1 MTTMCKKIFDMLL
14 LITAFAYPAAAHAQ
28 QQRHEQAQQGKFQP
42 TWESLAQ
49 YEAPEWFRNAKFGI
63 WAHWGPQCQPE
74 QGDWYA
80 RGMYDEG
87 SWQYNAHVQ
96 RYGHPSVFGFKDIIH
111 TWKAE
116 KWNPERLVA
125 LYKKAGAQYFFAM
138 GNHHDNFDL
147 WHSKYQKW
155 NSVNMGP
162 KRDILAAWSKAAKKN
177 KLPFG
182 VSIHSSH
189 AWTWYETSQRA
200 DKSGPFQG
208 IPYDGHMTKEDGKGK
223 WWEGYDPQELYR
235 QNHSLSQGSEDVK
248 SLWAQW
254 DWHNGA
260 SLPTQDYIDNFYD
273 RTVDMINSYQPDLL
287 YFDDTTLPLWPISNV
302 GLDIAAHFYNS
313 NAKKNKGKLGAVL
326 FGKILSEP
334 QKECLVWDVERGVPD
349 KVQEKAWQTCT
360 CLGSWHYNRSDY
372 ENNNYK
378 SSKTVI
384 HMLIDIVSKNG
395 NLLLNVPI
403 KGDGS
408 IDEKEEQVLHE
419 IGEWMQVNK
428 EGIFDTRPWKIFG
441 EGPSAEESKPLN
453 AAGFNEDKEK
463 MYSSR
468 DIRFVQKNN
477 SIYAHIMAW
486 PQDGAISI
494 RSLGRKN
501 KAIEPIVVQ
510 SVALLGYDKKLTF
523 QQSDEYLSVKL
534 PAIKPNQISLVLKI
548 N

>member
-1 MTTMCKKIFDMLL
+1 MKKNIFKTLL
-14 LITAFAYPAAAHAQ
+14 LFTVLGTALNASAQ
-28 QQRHEQAQQGKFQP
+28 QKRETASSSDKFQP

-87 SWQYNAHVQ
+87 SWQHNSHLKN
-96 RYGHPSVFGFKDIIH
+96 YGHPSVAGFKDVIN

-116 KWNPERLVA
+116 KWDPERLVA
-125 LYKKAGAQYFFAM
+125 LYKKVGAQYFFAM

-147 WHSKYQKW
+147 WDSKYQKW

-177 KLPFG
+177 SLPFG

-189 AWTWYETSQRA
+189 AWTWYETAQRA
-200 DKSGPFQG
+200 DQSGPLKG
-208 IPYDGHMTKEDGKGK
+208 VPYDGNMTKEDGKGK
-223 WWEGYDPQELYR
+223 WWEGYDPKELYR
-235 QNHSLSQGSEDVK
+235 QNHPLSKGSEDLK

-260 SLPTQDYIDNFYD
+260 SIPTQEYIDNFYQ
-273 RTVDMINSYQPDLL
+273 RTVDMIDTYQPDLL

-313 NAKKNKGKLGAVL
+313 NAKKNKGKVDAVL
-326 FGKILSEP
+326 FGKILSEQ

-349 KVQEKAWQTCT
+349 QVQEKAWQTCT
-360 CLGSWHYNRSDY
+360 CLGSWHYNKADY
-372 ENNNYK
+372 ENNTYK
-378 SSKTVI
+378 SSKKVI

-408 IDEKEEQVLHE
+408 IDDKEEKILHE
-419 IGEWMQVNK
+419 IGDWMQINK
-428 EGIFDTRPWKIFG
+428 EGIFDTRPWKIYG
-441 EGPSAEESKPLN
+441 EGPSTVEKSPLN
-453 AAGFNEDKEK
+453 AAGFNEDKDNAYTAE
-463 MYSSR
+463 
-468 DIRFVQKNN
+468 DIRFVQKGDA
-477 SIYAHIMAW
+477 IYAHIMAW
-486 PQDGAISI
+486 PTDGRILI
-494 RSLGRKN
+494 KSLGKKN
-501 KAIEPIVVQ
+501 KTVPSLRVKTV
-510 SVALLGYDKKLTF
+510 SLLGHKKKLIF
-523 QQSDEYLSVKL
+523 HQNEEALSVTL
-534 PAIKPNQISLVLKI
+534 PVEMPNQISLVLKI

>member
-1 MTTMCKKIFDMLL
+1 MNRNIFKILL
-14 LITAFAYPAAAHAQ
+14 LFTFLGTALKASAQ
-28 QQRHEQAQQGKFQP
+28 QERETATSSDKFQP
-42 TWESLAQ
+42 TWESLAH

-87 SWQYNAHVQ
+87 SWQYNSHLKN
-96 RYGHPSVFGFKDIIH
+96 YGHPSMAGFKDVIN

-116 KWNPERLVA
+116 KWDPERLVT
-125 LYKKAGAQYFFAM
+125 LYKKVGAQYFFAM

-147 WHSKYQKW
+147 WDSKYQKW

-177 KLPFG
+177 NLPFG

-189 AWTWYETSQRA
+189 AWTWYETAQRA
-200 DKSGPFQG
+200 DQSGSLKG
-208 IPYDGHMTKEDGKGK
+208 IPYDGNITKEDGKGK
-223 WWEGYDPQELYR
+223 WWEGYAPQELYR
-235 QNHSLSQGSEDVK
+235 QNHPLSKGSEDVK
-248 SLWAQW
+248 SLWTQW

-260 SLPTQDYIDNFYD
+260 SIPTQEYIDNFYQ
-273 RTVDMINSYQPDLL
+273 RTVDMVDTYQPDLL

-313 NAKKNKGKLGAVL
+313 NAKKNKGKVDAVL
-326 FGKILSEP
+326 FGKILSEQ

-349 KVQEKAWQTCT
+349 QVQEKAWQTCT
-360 CLGSWHYNRSDY
+360 CLGSWHYNKNDY
-372 ENNNYK
+372 ENDTYK
-378 SSKTVI
+378 SSKKVI

-408 IDEKEEQVLHE
+408 IDEKEEKILHE
-419 IGEWMQVNK
+419 IGDWMQINK
-428 EGIFDTRPWKIFG
+428 EGIFDTRPWEIYG
-441 EGPSAEESKPLN
+441 EGPSTTEKSPLN
-453 AAGFNEDKEK
+453 AAGFNEDKDNAYTAE
-463 MYSSR
+463 
-468 DIRFVQKNN
+468 DIRFVQKGGA
-477 SIYAHIMAW
+477 IYAHIMAW
-486 PQDGAISI
+486 PTNGRILI
-494 RSLGRKN
+494 KSLGKRN
-501 KAIEPIVVQ
+501 KTVP
-510 SVALLGYDKKLTF
+510 SVRVKTVSLLGHKRKLIF
-523 QQSDEYLSVKL
+523 HQNEEALSVNL
-534 PAIKPNQISLVLKI
+534 PVEKPNQISLVLKI

>member
-1 MTTMCKKIFDMLL
+1 MNKNIFKTLL
-14 LITAFAYPAAAHAQ
+14 LFTVLGTALNASAQ
-28 QQRHEQAQQGKFQP
+28 QKRETASSSDKFQP

-87 SWQYNAHVQ
+87 SWQHNSHLKN
-96 RYGHPSVFGFKDIIH
+96 YGHPSVAGFKDVIN

-116 KWNPERLVA
+116 KWDPERLVA
-125 LYKKAGAQYFFAM
+125 LYKKVGAQYFFAM

-147 WHSKYQKW
+147 WDSKYQKW

-177 KLPFG
+177 SLPFG

-189 AWTWYETSQRA
+189 AWTWYETAQRA
-200 DKSGPFQG
+200 DQSGPLKG
-208 IPYDGHMTKEDGKGK
+208 VPYDGNMTKEDGKGK
-223 WWEGYDPQELYR
+223 WWEGYDPKELYR
-235 QNHSLSQGSEDVK
+235 QNHPLSKGSEDVK

-260 SLPTQDYIDNFYD
+260 SIPTQEYIDNFYQ
-273 RTVDMINSYQPDLL
+273 RTVDMIDTYQPDLL

-313 NAKKNKGKLGAVL
+313 NVKKNKGKVDAVL
-326 FGKILSEP
+326 FGKILSEQ

-349 KVQEKAWQTCT
+349 QVQEKAWQTCT
-360 CLGSWHYNRSDY
+360 CLGSWHYNKADY
-372 ENNNYK
+372 ENNTYK
-378 SSKTVI
+378 SSKKVI

-408 IDEKEEQVLHE
+408 IDDKEEKILHE
-419 IGEWMQVNK
+419 IGEWMQINK
-428 EGIFDTRPWKIFG
+428 EGIFDTRPWKIYG
-441 EGPSAEESKPLN
+441 EGPSTVEKSPLN
-453 AAGFNEDKEK
+453 AAGFNEDKDNAYTAE
-463 MYSSR
+463 
-468 DIRFVQKNN
+468 DIRFVQKGDA
-477 SIYAHIMAW
+477 IYAHIMAW
-486 PQDGAISI
+486 PTDGRILI
-494 RSLGRKN
+494 KSLGKKN
-501 KAIEPIVVQ
+501 KTVPSLRVKTV
-510 SVALLGYDKKLTF
+510 SLLGHKKKLIF
-523 QQSDEYLSVKL
+523 HQNEEALSVSL
-534 PAIKPNQISLVLKI
+534 PVEMPNQISLVLKI

>member
-1 MTTMCKKIFDMLL
+1 MNKNIFKTLL
-14 LITAFAYPAAAHAQ
+14 LFTVLGTALNASAQ
-28 QQRHEQAQQGKFQP
+28 QKRETASSSDKFQP

-87 SWQYNAHVQ
+87 SWQHNSHLKN
-96 RYGHPSVFGFKDIIH
+96 YGHPSVAGFKDVIN

-116 KWNPERLVA
+116 KWDPERLVA
-125 LYKKAGAQYFFAM
+125 LYKKVGAQYFFAM

-147 WHSKYQKW
+147 WDSKYQKW

-177 KLPFG
+177 SLPFG

-189 AWTWYETSQRA
+189 AWTWYETAQRA
-200 DKSGPFQG
+200 DQSGPLKG
-208 IPYDGHMTKEDGKGK
+208 VPYDGNMTKEDGKGK
-223 WWEGYDPQELYR
+223 WWEGYDPKELYR
-235 QNHSLSQGSEDVK
+235 QNHPLSKGSEDVK

-260 SLPTQDYIDNFYD
+260 SIPTQEYIDNFYQ
-273 RTVDMINSYQPDLL
+273 RTVDMIDTYQPDLL

-313 NAKKNKGKLGAVL
+313 NAKKNKGKVDAVL
-326 FGKILSEP
+326 FGKILSEQ

-349 KVQEKAWQTCT
+349 QVQEKAWQTCT
-360 CLGSWHYNRSDY
+360 CLGSWHYNKADY
-372 ENNNYK
+372 ENNTYK
-378 SSKTVI
+378 SSKKVI

-408 IDEKEEQVLHE
+408 IDDKEEKILHE
-419 IGEWMQVNK
+419 IGDWMQINK
-428 EGIFDTRPWKIFG
+428 EGIFDTRPWKIYG
-441 EGPSAEESKPLN
+441 EGPSTVEKSPLN
-453 AAGFNEDKEK
+453 AAGFNEDKDNAYTAE
-463 MYSSR
+463 
-468 DIRFVQKNN
+468 DIRFVQKGDA
-477 SIYAHIMAW
+477 IYAHIMAW
-486 PQDGAISI
+486 PTDGRILI
-494 RSLGRKN
+494 KSLGKKN
-501 KAIEPIVVQ
+501 KTVPSLRVKTV
-510 SVALLGYDKKLTF
+510 SLLGHKKKLIF
-523 QQSDEYLSVKL
+523 HQNEEALSVTL
-534 PAIKPNQISLVLKI
+534 PVEMPNQISLVLKI
-548 N
+548 Y